1 MVERMVERMD
11 KRGGARM
18 PQLPPPDPTHAAL
31 PTGSNGGN
39 GTDSEARHEHAAGKD
54 LLDLSELGTALLIPP
69 EAQRW
74 FAARR
79 EERAR
84 EHDRQAEQCMAEAHA
99 LRQRLQADRQS
110 LHVVRQ
116 QFAIFCSLRL
126 VTDELRREV
135 QALEDDVTACLH
147 QLESDQRQ
155 LGVVIDLAEQHRR
168 AAIALQQLNARERE
182 PGDS

>member
-1 MVERMVERMD
+1 
-11 KRGGARM
+11 M
-18 PQLPPPDPTHAAL
+18 PQLPPPDPTNPAR
-31 PTGSNGGN
+31 PNGSNGGN
-39 GTDSEARHEHAAGKD
+39 GTDGKARHEHAADED

-74 FAARR
+74 FAAGR

-84 EHDRQAEQCMAEAHA
+84 EHERQAEQCLAEAHA
-99 LRQRLQADRQS
+99 LRLRLQADRQA

-116 QFAIFCSLRL
+116 QFAVFCSIRL
-126 VTDELRREV
+126 VTDELRCEV
-135 QALEDDVTACLH
+135 QALEDDVTACLQ

-155 LGVVIDLAEQHRR
+155 LGVVIDLAEQHRH
-168 AAIALQQLNARERE
+168 AATALQQLNARERE